1 MVRRGRPTV
10 EIKLSGEERKTLT
23 RWAQRHSSAQAL
35 ALRCKIVLACA
46 EGGRTHVE
54 IAASL
59 GCNAVTV
66 SKWRHRFAADR
77 LDGLID
83 APRDIAQKDIEGMEA
98 ELKKLKGE
106 GEKVQQQLTPEQRAL
121 LIAAHKL
128 VANKNFGWSRL
139 FADLEQI
146 LPGGVSVSRISI
158 QNVYQDGDQTKAEL
172 DFGVLSRDYQ
182 NVITMIDNMNSSR
195 IFQADLRGQDRQKT
209 ELTTYTEYN
218 LRLIYSP
225 NYSTAPTEREV
236 DVVQGGTQ

>member
-1 MVRRGRPTV
+1 MIT
-10 EIKLSGEERKTLT
+10 KLNLASKPFRNRTLPYV
-23 RWAQRHSSAQAL
+23 L
-35 ALRCKIVLACA
+35 ALLLLAF
-46 EGGRTHVE
+46 
-54 IAASL
+54 
-59 GCNAVTV
+59 AVAGTII
-66 SKWRHRFAADR
+66 SFAQLSDINTR
-77 LDGLID
+77 SE
-83 APRDIAQKDIEGMEA
+83 IAQKDIGQMET

-158 QNVYQDGDQTKAEL
+158 QNVYQDGDKTKAEL
-172 DFGVLSRDYQ
+172 EFGVLSRDYQ

-195 IFQADLRGQDRQKT
+195 VFQADLRGQDRQKT
-209 ELTTYTEYN
+209 ERTTYTEYS

-225 NYSTAPTEREV
+225 NYGTLPTEREV

>member
-1 MVRRGRPTV
+1 MITKLNLASQPFRNRALPYMLALLLLAFAVAGTIV
-10 EIKLSGEERKTLT
+10 SFAQLSGIN
-23 RWAQRHSSAQAL
+23 QR
-35 ALRCKIVLACA
+35 
-46 EGGRTHVE
+46 TE
-54 IAASL
+54 IA
-59 GCNAVTV
+59 N
-66 SKWRHRFAADR
+66 
-77 LDGLID
+77 
-83 APRDIAQKDIEGMEA
+83 KDVEQMEA
-98 ELKKLKGE
+98 ELKTIKGE

-158 QNVYQDGDQTKAEL
+158 QNVYQDGDKTKAEL

-182 NVITMIDNMNSSR
+182 NVITMIDNMNNSR
-195 IFQADLRGQDRQKT
+195 VFQADLRGQDRQKT
-209 ELTTYTEYN
+209 ERTTYTEYS

-225 NYSTAPTEREV
+225 SYSTSPTEREV